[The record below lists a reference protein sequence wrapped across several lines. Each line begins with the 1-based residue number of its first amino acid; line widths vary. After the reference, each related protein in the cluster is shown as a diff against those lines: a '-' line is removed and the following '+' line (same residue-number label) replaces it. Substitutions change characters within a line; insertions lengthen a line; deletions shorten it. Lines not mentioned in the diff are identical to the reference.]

1 MKEYKNKILIGGRAM
16 IALGSSRNTLDID
29 YLINDEEEEKMF
41 IKAEGE
47 DYCNAAGFKLFEEIY
62 EIEKGQ
68 TIASPQSLLE
78 LKAFAFAQHCLNG
91 HWQKADDCE
100 YDMKFLV
107 RKFNLSDIKIAN
119 KYLDEGAMIEISKI
133 IKNVKK

>member
-1 MKEYKNKILIGGRAM
+1 MKDYKEKILIGGRAM

-29 YLINDEEEEKMF
+29 YLVNDEEEEKMF
-41 IKAEGE
+41 IKADGE
-47 DYCNAAGFKLFEEIY
+47 DYCNAAGFDLFKEIY

-68 TIASPQSLLE
+68 VIASPQSLLE
-78 LKAFAFAQHCLNG
+78 LKAFAFVQHCRNG

-107 RKFNLSDIKIAN
+107 RKFNLSEIKIAK
-119 KYLDEGAMIEISKI
+119 KYLDEGAMLEINNI
-133 IKNVKK
+133 IKNVKR

>member
-1 MKEYKNKILIGGRAM
+1 MKDYKEKILIGGRAM

-29 YLINDEEEEKMF
+29 YLVNDNEEEKMF
-41 IKAEGE
+41 IKADGE
-47 DYCNAAGFKLFEEIY
+47 DYCNAAGFDLFKEIY

-68 TIASPQSLLE
+68 IIASPQSLLE
-78 LKAFAFAQHCLNG
+78 LKAFAFVQHCRNG

-107 RKFNLSDIKIAN
+107 RKFNLSEIKIAK
-119 KYLDEGAMIEISKI
+119 KYLDEGAMLEINNI
-133 IKNVKK
+133 IKNVKR